1 MGSGDLPRAVGKSSS
16 EDSGG
21 KSWRLKAAF
30 TCALRP
36 KDVEGF
42 AHLPFPLCGI
52 DNDRR
57 FPRDA
62 ADCPGDTWYRINSRG
77 CDPVSKIPPRP
88 RTLSRHG
95 IFGAQARVCPGR
107 EIIGRGA
114 VTKSA
119 L

>member
-52 DNDRR
+52 DNDPPLSSGCRR
-57 FPRDA
+57 LPWRHL
-62 ADCPGDTWYRINSRG
+62 
-77 CDPVSKIPPRP
+77 VSD
-88 RTLSRHG
+88 
-95 IFGAQARVCPGR
+95 
-107 EIIGRGA
+107 
-114 VTKSA
+114 
-119 L
+119 